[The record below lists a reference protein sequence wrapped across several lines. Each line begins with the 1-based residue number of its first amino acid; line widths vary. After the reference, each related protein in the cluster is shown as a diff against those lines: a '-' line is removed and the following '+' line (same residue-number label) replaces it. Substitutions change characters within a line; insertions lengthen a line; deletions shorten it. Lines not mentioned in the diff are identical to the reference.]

1 MRNLAQSVLEQTLL
15 DMADK
20 DEEIRAQAFRW
31 LINID
36 QFDLWEEAGLL
47 KEDFVEISYAVAKAD
62 LGVRRTKAARDAVS
76 KLRGAIERSIVE
88 RSQ

>member
-36 QFDLWEEAGLL
+36 QFDLWEEAGLS

-62 LGVRRTKAARDAVS
+62 LGVRRTRAARDAVI

>member
-1 MRNLAQSVLEQTLL
+1 M

-47 KEDFVEISYAVAKAD
+47 KEGFVEISYAVAKAD

-88 RSQ
+88 RSK